1 MYIPII
7 KTGEAEIRALSKL
20 TPVMLKGMIPIIELT
35 RGRQKTRTEGAKK
48 IVSYPFENRL
58 SKVKEYLKKLI
69 KSLLKDMGFDVE
81 IEITVNNDT
90 PTYRLYS
97 TNDALL
103 IGKDGKNLKAL
114 TTVVNAI
121 LTKEINTN
129 YRFLIDVSD
138 YKEKN
143 DRKIERLAKKLARE
157 VKETKVEV
165 KMDSM
170 NSYQRRL
177 VHNILNNNKY
187 VYTESVGEEPNRCV
201 VIKPRD

>member
-1 MYIPII
+1 MINKHSYTGKTYEEAVNKAKIDLQELEENLII
-7 KTGEAEIRALSKL
+7 NTKEEKKTLLSK
-20 TPVMLKGMIPIIELT
+20 KIEIEVIEK
-35 RGRQKTRTEGAKK
+35 RE
-48 IVSYPFENRL
+48 
-58 SKVKEYLKKLI
+58 VKEYLKKVI
-69 KSLLKDMGFDVE
+69 KSLLKDMGFDVDL
-81 IEITVNNDT
+81 EITVNNDT

-143 DRKIERLAKKLARE
+143 DKRIERLAKKLARE
-157 VKETKVEV
+157 VKLTKVEV
-165 KMDSM
+165 KMDYM

>member
-1 MYIPII
+1 MLNKHNYTGKTYEEAVSKAKIDLQELEENLII
-7 KTGEAEIRALSKL
+7 NTKEEKKTLLSKK
-20 TPVMLKGMIPIIELT
+20 VEIEVIEK
-35 RGRQKTRTEGAKK
+35 RE
-48 IVSYPFENRL
+48 
-58 SKVKEYLKKLI
+58 VKEYLKKLI
-69 KSLLKDMGFDVE
+69 KSLLKDMGFE
-81 IEITVNNDT
+81 IDIEMTVKNDT

-121 LTKEINTN
+121 LTKGINTN

-143 DRKIERLAKKLARE
+143 DRRIERLAKKLARE
-157 VKETKVEV
+157 VRETKVEV

-187 VYTESVGEEPNRCV
+187 VYTESIGEEPNRCV

>member
-1 MYIPII
+1 MINKHIYTGKTYEEAVNKAKIDLQELEENLII
-7 KTGEAEIRALSKL
+7 NTKEEKKTLLSKK
-20 TPVMLKGMIPIIELT
+20 VEIEVIEK
-35 RGRQKTRTEGAKK
+35 RE
-48 IVSYPFENRL
+48 
-58 SKVKEYLKKLI
+58 VKEYLKKLI

-143 DRKIERLAKKLARE
+143 DRRIERLAKKLARE

>member
-1 MYIPII
+1 MINKHSYTGKTYEEAVNKAKIDLQELEENLII
-7 KTGEAEIRALSKL
+7 NTKEEKKTLLSKKL
-20 TPVMLKGMIPIIELT
+20 EIEVIEK
-35 RGRQKTRTEGAKK
+35 RE
-48 IVSYPFENRL
+48 
-58 SKVKEYLKKLI
+58 VKEYLKKVI
-69 KSLLKDMGFDVE
+69 KNLLKDMGFDVE

-143 DRKIERLAKKLARE
+143 DRRIERLAKKLARE
-157 VKETKVEV
+157 VKMTKVEV

-187 VYTESVGEEPNRCV
+187 VYTESIGEEPNRCV

>member
-1 MYIPII
+1 MINKHSYTGKTYEEAVNKAKIDLQELEENLII
-7 KTGEAEIRALSKL
+7 NTKEEKKTLLSKK
-20 TPVMLKGMIPIIELT
+20 VEIEVIEK
-35 RGRQKTRTEGAKK
+35 RE
-48 IVSYPFENRL
+48 
-58 SKVKEYLKKLI
+58 VKEYLKKVI
-69 KSLLKDMGFDVE
+69 KNLLKDMGFE
-81 IEITVNNDT
+81 IDLEITVNNDN

-143 DRKIERLAKKLARE
+143 DRRIESIAKRLARE
-157 VKETKVEV
+157 VKMTKVEV

>member
-1 MYIPII
+1 MVNKHEFTGKTYEEAVNKAKIELQELEENLII
-7 KTGEAEIRALSKL
+7 TTKEEKKTLLSKK
-20 TPVMLKGMIPIIELT
+20 VEIEVIEK
-35 RGRQKTRTEGAKK
+35 RE
-48 IVSYPFENRL
+48 
-58 SKVKEYLKKLI
+58 VKEYLKKLI

-143 DRKIERLAKKLARE
+143 DRRIERLAKKLARE
-157 VKETKVEV
+157 VRETKVEV

-177 VHNILNNNKY
+177 VHNTLNNNKY

>member
-1 MYIPII
+1 MINKHEFIGKTYEEAVNKAKIDLQELEENLII
-7 KTGEAEIRALSKL
+7 NKKEEKKTLLSKK
-20 TPVMLKGMIPIIELT
+20 VEIEVIEK
-35 RGRQKTRTEGAKK
+35 RE
-48 IVSYPFENRL
+48 
-58 SKVKEYLKKLI
+58 VKEYLKKVI
-69 KSLLKDMGFDVE
+69 KILLKDMGFDVE
-81 IEITVNNDT
+81 IEITVNNDI
-90 PTYRLYS
+90 PTYRLFS

-114 TTVVNAI
+114 TTVVNAM
-121 LTKEINTN
+121 LTKEIKSN

-138 YKEKN
+138 YKVKN
-143 DRKIERLAKKLARE
+143 DQRIEKLAKKLARE
-157 VKETKVEV
+157 VRETKLEV

-187 VYTESVGEEPNRCV
+187 VYTESIGEEPNRYV

>member
-1 MYIPII
+1 MVNKHEYTGKTYEEAVNKAKIDLQELEENLII
-7 KTGEAEIRALSKL
+7 NTKEEKKTLLSKK
-20 TPVMLKGMIPIIELT
+20 VEIEVIEK
-35 RGRQKTRTEGAKK
+35 RE
-48 IVSYPFENRL
+48 
-58 SKVKEYLKKLI
+58 VKDYLKKLI
-69 KSLLKDMGFDVE
+69 KTLLKDMGFDVE
-81 IEITVNNDT
+81 IEITVNNNT

-143 DRKIERLAKKLARE
+143 DRRIERLAKKLARE
-157 VKETKVEV
+157 VKMTKVEV

>member
-1 MYIPII
+1 MVNKHIYTGKTYEEAVDKAKIDLQELEENLII
-7 KTGEAEIRALSKL
+7 NKKEKKKKLLSKK
-20 TPVMLKGMIPIIELT
+20 TEIEVIEK
-35 RGRQKTRTEGAKK
+35 RE
-48 IVSYPFENRL
+48 
-58 SKVKEYLKKLI
+58 VKEYLKRLI

-121 LTKEINTN
+121 MTKEINSN

-138 YKEKN
+138 YKERN
-143 DRKIERLAKKLARE
+143 DRKIESLAKKLARE
-157 VKETKVEV
+157 VKATRVEV

-177 VHNILNNNKY
+177 VHNILNSNKY

-201 VIKPRD
+201 VIKPHD

>member
-1 MYIPII
+1 MVNKHSYTGKTYEEAVNKAKIDLQELEENLII
-7 KTGEAEIRALSKL
+7 NTKEEKKTLLSKK
-20 TPVMLKGMIPIIELT
+20 VEIEVIEK
-35 RGRQKTRTEGAKK
+35 RE
-48 IVSYPFENRL
+48 
-58 SKVKEYLKKLI
+58 VKDYLKKLI

-121 LTKEINTN
+121 LTKGINTN

-143 DRKIERLAKKLARE
+143 DRRIERLAKKLARE
-157 VKETKVEV
+157 VKMTKVEV

>member
-1 MYIPII
+1 MLNKHEYTGKTYEEALNKAKLDLQELEENLII
-7 KTGEAEIRALSKL
+7 NTKEEKKTLLSKK
-20 TPVMLKGMIPIIELT
+20 VEIEVIEK
-35 RGRQKTRTEGAKK
+35 REVKDYIKKT
-48 IVSYPFENRL
+48 
-58 SKVKEYLKKLI
+58 I
-69 KSLLKDMGFDVE
+69 KSLLKDMGFDVD
-81 IEITVNNDT
+81 IEITMNNDT

-121 LTKEINTN
+121 ITKDISTN
-129 YRFLIDVSD
+129 YRFLIDISD

-143 DRKIERLAKKLARE
+143 DRRIEKLAKSIARE
-157 VKETKVEV
+157 VKATKVEV

>member
-1 MYIPII
+1 MVNKHEYIGKTYEEAVNKAKIDLQELEENLII
-7 KTGEAEIRALSKL
+7 NTKEEKKTLLSKK
-20 TPVMLKGMIPIIELT
+20 VEIEVIEK
-35 RGRQKTRTEGAKK
+35 RE
-48 IVSYPFENRL
+48 
-58 SKVKEYLKKLI
+58 VKDYLKKLI

-121 LTKEINTN
+121 LTKEINSN

-143 DRKIERLAKKLARE
+143 DRRIERLAKKLARE
-157 VKETKVEV
+157 VRETKVEV

>member
-1 MYIPII
+1 MVNKHDFTGKTYEEAVNKAKIELQELEENLII
-7 KTGEAEIRALSKL
+7 TTKEEKKTLLSKK
-20 TPVMLKGMIPIIELT
+20 VEIAVVEKRE
-35 RGRQKTRTEGAKK
+35 
-48 IVSYPFENRL
+48 
-58 SKVKEYLKKLI
+58 VKEYLKKLI

-143 DRKIERLAKKLARE
+143 DRRIEHLAKKLARE
-157 VKETKVEV
+157 VKMTKVEV

>member
-1 MYIPII
+1 MINKHEFIGKSYEEAVNKAKIDLQELEENLII
-7 KTGEAEIRALSKL
+7 NKKEEKKTLLSKK
-20 TPVMLKGMIPIIELT
+20 VEIEVIEK
-35 RGRQKTRTEGAKK
+35 RE
-48 IVSYPFENRL
+48 
-58 SKVKEYLKKLI
+58 VKEYLKKAI
-69 KSLLKDMGFDVE
+69 KILLKDMGFDVE
-81 IEITVNNDT
+81 IEITVNNDI
-90 PTYRLYS
+90 PTYRLFS

-114 TTVVNAI
+114 TTVVNAM
-121 LTKEINTN
+121 LTKEIKSN

-138 YKEKN
+138 YKVKN
-143 DRKIERLAKKLARE
+143 DQRIEKLAKKLARE
-157 VKETKVEV
+157 VRETKVEV

-187 VYTESVGEEPNRCV
+187 VYTESIGEEPNRYV

>member
-1 MYIPII
+1 MVNKHIYTGKTYEEAVNKAKIDLQELEENLII
-7 KTGEAEIRALSKL
+7 NTKEEKKTLLSKK
-20 TPVMLKGMIPIIELT
+20 VEIEVIEK
-35 RGRQKTRTEGAKK
+35 RE
-48 IVSYPFENRL
+48 
-58 SKVKEYLKKLI
+58 VKEYLKKVI

-121 LTKEINTN
+121 LTKKINTN

-143 DRKIERLAKKLARE
+143 DRSIERLAKKLARE
-157 VKETKVEV
+157 VKMTKVEV

-187 VYTESVGEEPNRCV
+187 VYTESVGEEPNRFV

>member
-1 MYIPII
+1 MVNKHEYTGKTYEEAVNKAKIDLQELEENLII
-7 KTGEAEIRALSKL
+7 NTKEEKKTLLSKK
-20 TPVMLKGMIPIIELT
+20 VEIEVIEK
-35 RGRQKTRTEGAKK
+35 RE
-48 IVSYPFENRL
+48 
-58 SKVKEYLKKLI
+58 VKDYLKKLI
-69 KSLLKDMGFDVE
+69 KTLLKDMGFDVE
-81 IEITVNNDT
+81 IEITVNNNT

-121 LTKEINTN
+121 LTKEINSN
-129 YRFLIDVSD
+129 YKFLIDVSD

-143 DRKIERLAKKLARE
+143 ERRIERLAKKLARE
-157 VKETKVEV
+157 VRETKVEV

>member
-1 MYIPII
+1 MVNKHNYTGKTYEEAVNKAKIDLQELEENLII
-7 KTGEAEIRALSKL
+7 NTKEEKKTLLSKK
-20 TPVMLKGMIPIIELT
+20 VEIEVIEK
-35 RGRQKTRTEGAKK
+35 RE
-48 IVSYPFENRL
+48 
-58 SKVKEYLKKLI
+58 VKEYLKKQI

-143 DRKIERLAKKLARE
+143 DRRIERLAKKLARE
-157 VKETKVEV
+157 VKMTKVEV

-187 VYTESVGEEPNRCV
+187 VYTESIGEEPNRCV

>member
-1 MYIPII
+1 MINKHNYTGKTYEEAVNKAKIDLQELEENLII
-7 KTGEAEIRALSKL
+7 NTKEEKKTLLSKK
-20 TPVMLKGMIPIIELT
+20 VEIEVIEK
-35 RGRQKTRTEGAKK
+35 RE
-48 IVSYPFENRL
+48 
-58 SKVKEYLKKLI
+58 VKEYLKKVI

-143 DRKIERLAKKLARE
+143 DRRIERLAKKLARE

>member
-1 MYIPII
+1 MVNKHEYTGKTYEEAVNKAKIDLQELEENLIINTKEEKKTLLSKKVEIEVIEKREVKDYLKKII
-7 KTGEAEIRALSKL
+7 KT
-20 TPVMLKGMIPIIELT
+20 
-35 RGRQKTRTEGAKK
+35 
-48 IVSYPFENRL
+48 
-58 SKVKEYLKKLI
+58 
-69 KSLLKDMGFDVE
+69 LLKDMGFDVE
-81 IEITVNNDT
+81 IEITVNNNT

-121 LTKEINTN
+121 LTKEINSN
-129 YRFLIDVSD
+129 YKFLIDVSD

-143 DRKIERLAKKLARE
+143 DRRIERLAKKLARE
-157 VKETKVEV
+157 VRETKVEV

-187 VYTESVGEEPNRCV
+187 VYTESVGEEPNRSV

>member
-1 MYIPII
+1 MVNKHEYTGKTYEEAVNKAKIDLQELEENLII
-7 KTGEAEIRALSKL
+7 NTKEEKKTLLSKK
-20 TPVMLKGMIPIIELT
+20 VEIEVIEK
-35 RGRQKTRTEGAKK
+35 RE
-48 IVSYPFENRL
+48 
-58 SKVKEYLKKLI
+58 VKDYLKKLI
-69 KSLLKDMGFDVE
+69 KTLLKDMGFDVE
-81 IEITVNNDT
+81 IEITVNNNT

-121 LTKEINTN
+121 LTKEINSN
-129 YRFLIDVSD
+129 YKFLIDVSD

-143 DRKIERLAKKLARE
+143 ERIIERLAKKLARE
-157 VKETKVEV
+157 VRETKVEV

>member
-1 MYIPII
+1 MVNKHEYTGKTYEEAVNKAKIDLQELEENLII
-7 KTGEAEIRALSKL
+7 NTKEEKKTLLSKK
-20 TPVMLKGMIPIIELT
+20 VEIEVIEK
-35 RGRQKTRTEGAKK
+35 RE
-48 IVSYPFENRL
+48 
-58 SKVKEYLKKLI
+58 VKDYLKKLI
-69 KSLLKDMGFDVE
+69 KTLLKDMGFDVE
-81 IEITVNNDT
+81 IEITVNNNT

-121 LTKEINTN
+121 LTKEINSN
-129 YRFLIDVSD
+129 YKFLIDVSD

-143 DRKIERLAKKLARE
+143 DRRIERLAKKLARE
-157 VKETKVEV
+157 VRETKVEV

>member
-1 MYIPII
+1 MINKHEFIGKTYEEAVNKAKIDLQELEENLII
-7 KTGEAEIRALSKL
+7 NKKEEKKTLLSKK
-20 TPVMLKGMIPIIELT
+20 VEIEVIEK
-35 RGRQKTRTEGAKK
+35 RE
-48 IVSYPFENRL
+48 
-58 SKVKEYLKKLI
+58 VKEYLKKVI
-69 KSLLKDMGFDVE
+69 KILLKDMGFDLE
-81 IEITVNNDT
+81 IEITVNNDI
-90 PTYRLYS
+90 PTYRLFS

-114 TTVVNAI
+114 TTVVNAM
-121 LTKEINTN
+121 LTKEIKSN

-138 YKEKN
+138 YKVKN
-143 DRKIERLAKKLARE
+143 DQRIEKLAKKLARE
-157 VKETKVEV
+157 VRETKVEV

-187 VYTESVGEEPNRCV
+187 VYTESIGEEPNRYV

>member
-1 MYIPII
+1 MVNKHNYTGKTYEEAVNKAKIDLQELEENLII
-7 KTGEAEIRALSKL
+7 NTKEEKKTLLSKK
-20 TPVMLKGMIPIIELT
+20 VEIEVIEK
-35 RGRQKTRTEGAKK
+35 RE
-48 IVSYPFENRL
+48 
-58 SKVKEYLKKLI
+58 VKEYLKKVI

-143 DRKIERLAKKLARE
+143 DRRIERLAKKLARE

>member
-1 MYIPII
+1 MINKHNYTGKTYEEAVNKAKIDLQELEENLII
-7 KTGEAEIRALSKL
+7 NTKEEKKTLLSKK
-20 TPVMLKGMIPIIELT
+20 VEIEVIEK
-35 RGRQKTRTEGAKK
+35 RE
-48 IVSYPFENRL
+48 I
-58 SKVKEYLKKLI
+58 KEFLKKEI
-69 KSLLKDMGFDVE
+69 KSILKDMGFEVE
-81 IEITVNNDT
+81 IEMTINNDT
-90 PTYRLYS
+90 TTYRLYS

-114 TTVVNAI
+114 TTIVNAI
-121 LTKEINTN
+121 LTKQINNN

-143 DRKIERLAKKLARE
+143 DRRIERLAKKLARE
-157 VKETKVEV
+157 VKETKVET

-177 VHNILNNNKY
+177 VHNVLTNNKY